1 MATIINTLEVIVEPP
16 KQLGPATT
24 TPPAADAG
32 GAPMPMVL
40 ADVHERLA
48 WLRLRVFA
56 H

>member
-16 KQLGPATT
+16 TPIG
-24 TPPAADAG
+24 PPAATPPPPES
-32 GAPMPMVL
+32 APSPML
-40 ADVHERLA
+40 LEDVRERAA